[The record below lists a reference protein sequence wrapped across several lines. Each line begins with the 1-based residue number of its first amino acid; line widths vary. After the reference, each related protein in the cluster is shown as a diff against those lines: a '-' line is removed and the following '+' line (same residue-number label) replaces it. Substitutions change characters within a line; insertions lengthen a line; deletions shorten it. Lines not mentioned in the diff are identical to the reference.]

1 MTESRLLFAI
11 LWLFPDEIHKN
22 RKKFNLQDQ
31 TSIGAKVQERKRN
44 YDKDKK
50 NAAINKA
57 VWNVKRRKWVHHF
70 TQRSYI
76 QPTVREVSKD
86 LTDEPSDSKDFKSV
100 TKFVSH
106 CLEKLEKGKIDLEE
120 NCCKNKYR
128 VMGVGPKK
136 SFWSTICSIWL
147 FYWH

>member
-1 MTESRLLFAI
+1 M
-11 LWLFPDEIHKN
+11 
-22 RKKFNLQDQ
+22 
-31 TSIGAKVQERKRN
+31 SIGAKVQERKRN
-44 YDKDKK
+44 YEEDKK

-86 LTDEPSDSKDFKSV
+86 LTDEPTDSKDFKSV

-136 SFWSTICSIWL
+136 SF
-147 FYWH
+147 